1 MNDIPLYRYATFS
14 LYSKYPRYEPSS
26 FELWDIQ
33 MCIHMPSRGSSCVCS
48 TLSYACICYEGCLYV
63 PYCTVLCRVQWFSI
77 FISKPRM
84 SRSQQK
90 SSGGVADTAEKRLT
104 VQEMAKGFSFFEE
117 ALLLFEAQDLTIEW
131 YTKVAAAIPNA
142 TQCSCVICDEKKK
155 KKATTQ
161 TSLDCFFNRVDRI
174 ESSKESEPV
183 PLTAV
188 WVMLLLA
195 LHLLLPITFSSTI
208 SHCLSLLQSVVP
220 PVCSREPAP
229 VCYLLYCA
237 TALFNVPYCKI
248 KNVFFL
254 FSIF

>member
-1 MNDIPLYRYATFS
+1 MVAAREFP
-14 LYSKYPRYEPSS
+14 EM
-26 FELWDIQ
+26 LWDIIDEGTYSHDEDLMESGAQ
-33 MCIHMPSRGSSCVCS
+33 RKDQERREKAEVTEELKGFMMQEMARGCSLFVEALFLRRRMWTVCEEGSSCS
-48 TLSYACICYEGCLYV
+48 ESN
-63 PYCTVLCRVQWFSI
+63 PVLPCHLWW
-77 FISKPRM
+77 K
-84 SRSQQK
+84 
-90 SSGGVADTAEKRLT
+90 KR
-104 VQEMAKGFSFFEE
+104 
-117 ALLLFEAQDLTIEW
+117 
-131 YTKVAAAIPNA
+131 
-142 TQCSCVICDEKKK
+142 
-155 KKATTQ
+155 ATTQ

-208 SHCLSLLQSVVP
+208 LHCLSLLQSVVP
-220 PVCSREPAP
+220 PVCSHEPAP